1 MAVMVGVGGAGGL
14 FCFLFSFD
22 TPAAL
27 EWRSI
32 TGKGVEPREFE
43 GLGGGCCWV
52 SPQLPSERHMGSS
65 LVLLGPRGSSQNS
78 HDNEARGHS
87 ERWPKAGPKS
97 F

>member
-1 MAVMVGVGGAGGL
+1 MGGAL
-14 FCFLFSFD
+14 LSSLFSFD
-22 TPAAL
+22 TQSAGM
-27 EWRSI
+27 EEQHW
-32 TGKGVEPREFE
+32 KGVER
-43 GLGGGCCWV
+43 GWGVGWRWWGGCCWV

-87 ERWPKAGPKS
+87 ERRPKAGPKS